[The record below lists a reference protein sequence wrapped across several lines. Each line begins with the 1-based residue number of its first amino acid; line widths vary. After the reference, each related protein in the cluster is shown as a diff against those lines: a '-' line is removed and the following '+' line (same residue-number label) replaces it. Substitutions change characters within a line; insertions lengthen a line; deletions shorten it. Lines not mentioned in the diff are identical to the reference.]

1 MRAGPFARL
10 RDWLFDGGGPENLPE
25 RVREA
30 IRRQQERSEIL
41 IAWVQLA
48 IVGLVATVY
57 ETTSM
62 PGGVVQYD
70 FSFETQVFATYG
82 VFCVVRLVL
91 AYRRLLRP
99 WMLYV
104 SVVADIG
111 LLMGL
116 IFSFPLKY
124 AQPAAFYLKVPTLL
138 YVFLFIALR
147 ALRFEARFVL
157 FTGFTAIVGWI
168 ALVLYVVSGKGGPVD
183 VRTDDFVEYITSNV
197 LLLHAEVDKIIAIAL
212 TTIVL
217 AIAIS
222 RARHLLTRAVAE
234 GAAARDLSRFF
245 DPDVADR
252 IRSAHSAIKAGE
264 GELRD
269 VTILTVDLRGF
280 TRLSTELAPAEIMTL
295 LQDYQGR
302 ICPLIVSNG
311 GSIDKFLGDGILASF
326 GAVTPSATPAAD
338 ALRAADAV
346 LEAADRWI
354 AERRAAGL
362 APLTIGLAL
371 AAGRVVFGAVGDGE
385 RLEFTVI
392 GDAVNFTAKLEKHN
406 KEEGTRALTDG
417 KTYALAGQQGYTP
430 PKERERRPARRVG
443 GVPEPVDIV
452 VLGV

>member
-1 MRAGPFARL
+1 MLAAL
-10 RDWLFDGGGPENLPE
+10 RRWLFDSGGPDNIPE
-25 RVREA
+25 RVRAA
-30 IRRQQERSEIL
+30 IRQQQERSEIL
-41 IAWVQLA
+41 IAWIQLA
-48 IVGLVATVY
+48 IVALVATAY

-82 VFCVVRLVL
+82 VFCVIRLVL

-104 SVVADIG
+104 SVVADMA

-157 FTGFTAIVGWI
+157 FSGLVAVAGWI

-183 VRTDDFVEYITSNV
+183 VGTDDFVEYMTSNM
-197 LLLHAEVDKIIAIAL
+197 LLVHAEADKIIAILL
-212 TTIVL
+212 TTVVL
-217 AIAIS
+217 AVAIA
-222 RARHLLTRAVAE
+222 RARHLLVRAVSE

-252 IRSAHSAIKAGE
+252 IRSAHVSIKAGE

-269 VTILTVDLRGF
+269 ATILTVDLRGF
-280 TRLSTELAPAEIMTL
+280 TRLSTELAPDDVMKL

-302 ICPLIVSNG
+302 VCPLIVGSG

-326 GAVTPSATPAAD
+326 GAVTPSPTAAAD
-338 ALRAADAV
+338 AMRAADAI
-346 LEAADRWI
+346 LAATDRWA

-362 APLTIGLAL
+362 VPLSFGLAL
-371 AAGRVVFGAVGDGE
+371 TAGRVVFGAVGDGA

-392 GDAVNFTAKLEKHN
+392 GDAVNFAAKLEKHN
-406 KEEGTRALTDG
+406 KEEKTRALTDAA
-417 KTYALAGQQGYTP
+417 TYALAERQGYKP
-430 PKERERRPARRVG
+430 PGMRERRAGRSVS
-443 GVPEPVDIV
+443 GVADLVDIV
-452 VLGV
+452 VLSA